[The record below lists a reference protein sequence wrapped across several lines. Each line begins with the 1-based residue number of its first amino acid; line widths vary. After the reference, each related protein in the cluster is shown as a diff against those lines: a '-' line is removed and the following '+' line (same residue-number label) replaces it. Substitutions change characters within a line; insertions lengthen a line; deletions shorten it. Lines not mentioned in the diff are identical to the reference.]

1 MEKQVKRDYGKWH
14 TLKGDLEIGHFE
26 ANYSEREVWWCSLGA
41 NIGFEED
48 GKNHLFERP
57 VLVVKKYSKE
67 LFLGVPL
74 STKLKNSR
82 YYHHIAVGDKNG
94 VVILSQARALSSK
107 RLQRRIG
114 RITEN
119 DHQSIWRQYI
129 GLHTSQKSDSAVKR
143 SPRAPNG
150 DLYVYDTKHER
161 KSQGGSL

>member
-1 MEKQVKRDYGKWH
+1 MERDYTNWH
-14 TLKGDLEIGHFE
+14 SLKSALEAVSFE
-26 ANYSEREVWWCSLGA
+26 ANFSEREVWWCSLGA
-41 NIGFEED
+41 NIGFGED

-57 VLVVKKYSKE
+57 VLILKKYHKE

-74 STKLKNSR
+74 STTIKNSR
-82 YYHHIAVGDKNG
+82 FYHHIAVGDKNG

-119 DHQSIWRQYI
+119 DYQSIWRQYV
-129 GLHTSQKSDSAVKR
+129 GLHTSQKSDSAVKW

-150 DLYVYDTKHER
+150 DLYFYDTKHER
-161 KSQGGSL
+161 KSQGGEL